1 MRFPLSLLLMTLS
14 ACSTEKE
21 SAPGDVGSE
30 SVISERADD
39 IRNAAEAGLI
49 RQISEIDE
57 AANAEQPAIPANSIA
72 TP

>member
-1 MRFPLSLLLMTLS
+1 MTLS

-30 SVISERADD
+30 AAISERADD
-39 IRNAAEAGLI
+39 IRNATDAELI
-49 RQISEIDE
+49 RQISEIND
-57 AANAEQPAIPANSIA
+57 AANAEQAAIPVNSTA

>member
-21 SAPGDVGSE
+21 IAPGDVGSE
-30 SVISERADD
+30 SAISERAAD
-39 IRNAAEAGLI
+39 IRNAAEAELI

-57 AANAEQPAIPANSIA
+57 AANAEQAAMPANSTA

>member
-1 MRFPLSLLLMTLS
+1 MTLS

-30 SVISERADD
+30 SAISERADD
-39 IRNAAEAGLI
+39 IRNAAEAELI

-57 AANAEQPAIPANSIA
+57 AANAEQAAMPANSTA